1 MNSVIPDTSHTH
13 MSSYRE
19 SLLEH
24 LFVGEIMK
32 HCWLHKLPPIEV
44 LKSQVDN
51 AGYDLVLESRGM
63 VRHVQLKAS
72 HEGAA
77 TSRLP
82 INRSLASKPN
92 GCVIWM
98 IFDPMTLG
106 LTAFYWYGEAA
117 NAGRIILDGLPDAK
131 HAKANSQGI
140 KTIRPNVC
148 YLPRQKMM
156 RINSVDEL
164 IVQLFGPMSAIQATT
179 TPEA

>member
-1 MNSVIPDTSHTH
+1 MNSVNPDTSHTH

-63 VRHVQLKAS
+63 IRHVQLKAS
-72 HEGAA
+72 HVGAA
-77 TSRLP
+77 TARLP
-82 INRSLASKPN
+82 INRSLATKPN

-98 IFDPMTLG
+98 IFDPATLA
-106 LTAFYWYGEAA
+106 LESFHWFGEAA
-117 NAGRIILDGLPDAK
+117 NAGGIILDGLADAK

-148 YLPRQKMM
+148 YLPKNKMEPV
-156 RINSVDEL
+156 NSVDDL
-164 IVQLFGPMSAIQATT
+164 IVRLFDPASDSSSGLPL
-179 TPEA
+179 